1 VPAYRLITFD
11 AYSALFDR
19 DRSLVPVL
27 EKALGSAADA
37 AAAMQTWRAK
47 QMEYAAIG
55 NSLEKGRPSFCEA
68 TRLGLDYTL
77 KRLGRDLAEAER
89 EALVE
94 AWDQLEPWPEAREV
108 LAEVK
113 ARGYPIAVLSN
124 GDEASLR
131 MLARRFATPFDHVF
145 SAEAAGFY
153 KPHPAVYRLPLA
165 ALGLAGREVLH
176 VAGGAVD
183 ALGAKAAG
191 LACAWSNRNG
201 DCVLNPAYAPNFE
214 FADLTGLLKVI

>member
-1 VPAYRLITFD
+1 MPAYRLITFD

-27 EKALGSAADA
+27 AKALGAAADA
-37 AAAMQTWRAK
+37 AAAVQTWRAK

-55 NSLEKGRPSFCEA
+55 NSLAKGRPSFREA

-77 KRLGRDLAEAER
+77 KRLGHDLAEAKR

-94 AWDQLEPWPEAREV
+94 AWDRLEPWPEAEEV

-113 ARGYPIAVLSN
+113 ARGYPIAILSN
-124 GDEASLR
+124 GDEAALKK
-131 MLARRFATPFDHVF
+131 LARQFKTAFDHIF

-153 KPHPAVYRLPLA
+153 KPHPAVYRLPLER
-165 ALGLAGREVLH
+165 LGLAGREVLH
-176 VAGGAVD
+176 VAGGAPD

-191 LACAWSNRNG
+191 LACAWSNRSG
-201 DCVLNPAYAPNFE
+201 DYVLNPAYAPDFE
-214 FADLTGLLKVI
+214 FPDLRGLLKVI